1 MIRIIKVYIYLIRTV
16 LRANLIYVYLL
27 SFSTIYCAGN
37 QRVEETIKENESEHI
52 YLNFIYE
59 CSDAEISE
67 FLKTKNP
74 RFAILPI
81 EGVFSENKDICTG
94 THVDSEEKFC
104 SNSIPRSSHIPIYVK
119 KFETQGK
126 YNVQFEAIENM
137 FEKLNETP
145 SDSKSISGLQNIYIE
160 HQISIWQFNIL
171 ENFMLKDYDL
181 TMLDVLD
188 SDIEGMW
195 IFIDF
200 LGIKPSLDTDWF
212 FVKFFKKYV
221 LLTEVYKK
229 YLLELQPDWFGFF
242 TGVYLDSEDNDGIL
256 LGSKIVELPSCP
268 KTEEDIEVLDPND
281 TRSEE
286 VRRYGDEGFVLEDF
300 TDQCYSRNMSQGIY
314 FKNNIGFKIVTDAIQ
329 KLHNFC
335 SFKKYKQ
342 ILAIFLG
349 SRIYKSLEV
358 TNINFEPPKK
368 YRLPNYDTER
378 INITFNFDGMEPSS
392 THNTLKRVFISDSF
406 KKIKELNLNMVS
418 LGELDANRLYD
429 LRCLVRLKIKN
440 PNCKEIQRSVSRLI
454 RCNINLKVVNLFQI
468 IISRWFIESI
478 SKILLETIIF
488 KKCNLETDRY
498 NQVISLSILPKDAK
512 FVSTLKK
519 FVLEGYCKYSFEI
532 IEHLNLYTNLE
543 FLSLNS
549 CFRKKISKL
558 KNLKVLKIIGNTF
571 FEIINFQVLNT
582 LENLKELTIASYL
595 MPLENVN
602 ILRVNQGIQ
611 SLLFELSLCGFKID
625 NATDLKCLIRF
636 NRLKKLDLSDSP
648 ISFNKTGIVLLPDET
663 YLPTSLE
670 VLILDNLKFSSSS
683 IIYLV
688 NGLKNLKKISMKGF
702 KFHFLQI
709 YTSFFEIL
717 TQIEE
722 IDFSNCD
729 FDNIS
734 PFIFQNLKSLRVLR
748 LFNAKVKND
757 SDIWEFLNSLPRPQ
771 GVTDLSLGNVRF
783 YTPSI
788 IKATASTVVHKSN
801 LTEVYSFFQT
811 KNSLKVLSLHLVV
824 FEKQSIS
831 RNPLECFCQLDH
843 LYVGYDALSEQ
854 SEQLNILKENVPP
867 HVLKIFKC
875 TNKGSDIS
883 KVR

>member
-286 VRRYGDEGFVLEDF
+286 VRRYGGNQVFIIEANFNYMF
-300 TDQCYSRNMSQGIY
+300 GI
-314 FKNNIGFKIVTDAIQ
+314 FFA
-329 KLHNFC
+329 
-335 SFKKYKQ
+335 
-342 ILAIFLG
+342 AIF
-349 SRIYKSLEV
+349 R
-358 TNINFEPPKK
+358 
-368 YRLPNYDTER
+368 
-378 INITFNFDGMEPSS
+378 
-392 THNTLKRVFISDSF
+392 SF
-406 KKIKELNLNMVS
+406 YMNL
-418 LGELDANRLYD
+418 
-429 LRCLVRLKIKN
+429 
-440 PNCKEIQRSVSRLI
+440 
-454 RCNINLKVVNLFQI
+454 
-468 IISRWFIESI
+468 
-478 SKILLETIIF
+478 
-488 KKCNLETDRY
+488 
-498 NQVISLSILPKDAK
+498 
-512 FVSTLKK
+512 
-519 FVLEGYCKYSFEI
+519 
-532 IEHLNLYTNLE
+532 
-543 FLSLNS
+543 
-549 CFRKKISKL
+549 
-558 KNLKVLKIIGNTF
+558 
-571 FEIINFQVLNT
+571 
-582 LENLKELTIASYL
+582 SY
-595 MPLENVN
+595 
-602 ILRVNQGIQ
+602 
-611 SLLFELSLCGFKID
+611 
-625 NATDLKCLIRF
+625 
-636 NRLKKLDLSDSP
+636 
-648 ISFNKTGIVLLPDET
+648 
-663 YLPTSLE
+663 
-670 VLILDNLKFSSSS
+670 
-683 IIYLV
+683 
-688 NGLKNLKKISMKGF
+688 
-702 KFHFLQI
+702 
-709 YTSFFEIL
+709 
-717 TQIEE
+717 
-722 IDFSNCD
+722 
-729 FDNIS
+729 
-734 PFIFQNLKSLRVLR
+734 
-748 LFNAKVKND
+748 
-757 SDIWEFLNSLPRPQ
+757 
-771 GVTDLSLGNVRF
+771 
-783 YTPSI
+783 
-788 IKATASTVVHKSN
+788 
-801 LTEVYSFFQT
+801 
-811 KNSLKVLSLHLVV
+811 
-824 FEKQSIS
+824 
-831 RNPLECFCQLDH
+831 
-843 LYVGYDALSEQ
+843 
-854 SEQLNILKENVPP
+854 
-867 HVLKIFKC
+867 
-875 TNKGSDIS
+875 
-883 KVR
+883 